1 MAYASGKQSL
11 AICDRCGQRYRYLE
25 LKLEWQGL
33 KTCPE
38 CWEEK
43 HPQLGPF
50 KVPPEPQALYKPRPQ
65 EALPLDVPVGQNTV
79 FPPWENGPLQL
90 ICSVGTVSITTGE

>member
-1 MAYASGKQSL
+1 MSYASGRQSL
-11 AICDRCGQRYRYLE
+11 AICDRCGQRYKYLQ
-25 LKLEWQGL
+25 LKPEWQGL

-50 KVPPEPQALYKPRPQ
+50 KVPPEPQALYKARP
-65 EALPLDVPVGQNTV
+65 EKALPMTVSVGENQV
-79 FPPWENGPLQL
+79 FPPWQNGPLQL
-90 ICSVGTVSITTGE
+90 ITSVGIVEVIT

>member
-1 MAYASGKQSL
+1 MPYAAGKKAL
-11 AICDRCGQRYRYLE
+11 GICDRCGQQY
-25 LKLEWQGL
+25 KLTQLRPEWQNL

-65 EALPLDVPVGQNTV
+65 SAMPVDVAVGDQSV
-79 FPPWENGPLQL
+79 FPPWKNGPLQL
-90 ICSVGTVSITTGE
+90 VTSVGTVKVTT